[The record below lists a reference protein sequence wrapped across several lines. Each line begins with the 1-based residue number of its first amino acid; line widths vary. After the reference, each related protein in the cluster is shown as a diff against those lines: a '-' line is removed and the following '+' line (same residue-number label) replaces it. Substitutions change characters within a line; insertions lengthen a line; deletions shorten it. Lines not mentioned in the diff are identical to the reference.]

1 MRMMT
6 VVCPSFFITIISTA
20 RLLLNAFSHLFSQS
34 IALKWLF
41 SYVHS
46 HHAETNTEFKIGFR
60 RIFRY
65 DNYNLLIDVG
75 EFGHRHIR
83 RRLMPTRIRYFF
95 EMPFA
100 ISSETSLPRTEINS
114 DYIFFGRFSRA
125 KQSYSRF

>member
-1 MRMMT
+1 MLSLIY
-6 VVCPSFFITIISTA
+6 SFILHDSRI
-20 RLLLNAFSHLFSQS
+20 LFSQC

-60 RIFRY
+60 RIFRFE
-65 DNYNLLIDVG
+65 NYNLLIDVG

-83 RRLMPTRIRYFF
+83 RRLMPTRTRYFF

-100 ISSETSLPRTEINS
+100 MQYLQSKAKLFSILDAWRRYFRRN
-114 DYIFFGRFSRA
+114 YIIPYNFKEKTVASC
-125 KQSYSRF
+125 Y